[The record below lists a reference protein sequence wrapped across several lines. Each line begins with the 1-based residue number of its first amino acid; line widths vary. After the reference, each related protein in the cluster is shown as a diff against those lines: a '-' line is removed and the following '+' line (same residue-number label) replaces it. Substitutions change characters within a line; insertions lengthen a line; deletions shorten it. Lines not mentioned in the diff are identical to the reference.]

1 MSAEQH
7 DWSPPVKAPA
17 PEEAGEQL
25 QGHLTKSDAVAIGH
39 FVHKAK
45 EAHNKA
51 DEVGDEDIEA
61 AEEHAHLTRSDAVA
75 IGHFVHE
82 AKEAYHDAENVAD
95 EEIEAERATVDPA
108 SVLQTEGRPGP
119 AGRMAVTYAAL
130 KAQYDEFAAV
140 LSDADRMELE
150 ADLVAVQRLEAEAEL
165 FRLLEPLLLR
175 HRDLFNEIDRNSD
188 GSVTVDKLLGAFERK
203 RIRLGH
209 ERVRELFQVLDTNG
223 DGSIE
228 IDEFM
233 EQMRK
238 AKIAMRQVEAD
249 RLPRR
254 AQGLPVPG
262 ASNVNRRRFPGLAK
276 TVHSSMS
283 APDLT
288 MPSADLSVHGERSVS
303 RHAPPLFIP
312 GQQSSVTGELSEFT
326 NVWVAKQLEAERQR
340 RGALSQVRHA
350 VLHKSTHVDL
360 APADM
365 GDSAE
370 GRRKRAQRRRSH
382 GVGLVGGK
390 RQIWS
395 PANPAKAKTGIMLK
409 GSIIS
414 GNARSEY
421 DALKDQEF
429 TRDQDARRRWI
440 DGDMV
445 PPDGRPKDIH
455 NPLTLM
461 SADMPTLMCLLRP
474 IHTPQNPQIHC
485 CFSVHFMMCV
495 FPGAGTIG
503 FIRQIGHGSTPQG

>member
-1 MSAEQH
+1 
-7 DWSPPVKAPA
+7 
-17 PEEAGEQL
+17 
-25 QGHLTKSDAVAIGH
+25 
-39 FVHKAK
+39 
-45 EAHNKA
+45 
-51 DEVGDEDIEA
+51 
-61 AEEHAHLTRSDAVA
+61 
-75 IGHFVHE
+75 
-82 AKEAYHDAENVAD
+82 
-95 EEIEAERATVDPA
+95 
-108 SVLQTEGRPGP
+108 
-119 AGRMAVTYAAL
+119 MAVTYDAL

-140 LSDADRMELE
+140 LPEAERIELE

-165 FRLLEPLLLR
+165 FRMLEPLLLR

-188 GSVTVDKLLGAFERK
+188 GSVTRDELLAVFEK
-203 RIRLGH
+203 KHIRV
-209 ERVRELFQVLDTNG
+209 EAEKMSELFKVLDVNG

-238 AKIAMRQVEAD
+238 AKLAMRQMEAG

-254 AQGLPVPG
+254 ESGASPVPG
-262 ASNVNRRRFPGLAK
+262 ASNVNRRRFPGLA
-276 TVHSSMS
+276 VHSSRS

-303 RHAPPLFIP
+303 RHAPPLFVP
-312 GQQSSVTGELSEFT
+312 GKESSITGELSEFT

-382 GVGLVGGK
+382 GVGLVNGK
-390 RQIWS
+390 RQNWS

-409 GSIIS
+409 GSIVS

-421 DALKDQEF
+421 DAFKDQEF
-429 TRDQDARRRWI
+429 ARDQDARRRWI

-461 SADMPTLMCLLRP
+461 SADMPTLMYDRFYTSDRSRINLSRLNATYAARTASLLMFTEVGEGSASSPVLLKENIRGQTISTRP
-474 IHTPQNPQIHC
+474 PKPKQPTLD
-485 CFSVHFMMCV
+485 SM
-495 FPGAGTIG
+495 T
-503 FIRQIGHGSTPQG
+503 